1 MLPDDF
7 EEKKEKQDLQIIK
20 KISNLFLYNKIE
32 NSSLGVLKT
41 LYYVGS
47 LFSLNEKLLKDLD
60 QTDDRQLVR
69 LKFDIDKMLMFTN
82 LTRTTLRRNLD
93 LFQKTSIAYADKN
106 GVESFVLTP
115 RYQVNYQTNEVEI
128 DIYGKIAR
136 LVIKVADNFSFVNAK
151 EFMKLESKHSVRM
164 LGLLYYI
171 NNFSK
176 NVAKRKYLT
185 LKKLNQ
191 IFGTNYKTIAEFER
205 RVLIPVKEELDN
217 TTKLTFVYQK
227 NYEPRGKGRP
237 RFKDLV
243 IDLIIRDYIEP
254 KLINIWKD

>member
-60 QTDDRQLVR
+60 QTEDRQLVR

-106 GVESFVLTP
+106 GVESFVLAP
-115 RYQVNYQTNEVEI
+115 RFKINYQANEVEI

-136 LVIKVADNFSFVNAK
+136 LVIKVADNFSFVNVK
-151 EFMKLESKHSVRM
+151 EFMKLENKHSIRM
-164 LGLLYYI
+164 LGLLYNI
-171 NNFSK
+171 ASFSK
-176 NVAKRKYLT
+176 RIPKRKRLS
-185 LKKLNQ
+185 LEILNQ
-191 IFGTNYKTIAEFER
+191 LFGTKYKYISEIER
-205 RVLIPVKEELDN
+205 KILIPVKEELDN

-227 NYEPRGKGRP
+227 NYEPKGKGRP
-237 RFKDLV
+237 VFKDIT

-254 KLINIWKD
+254 KLINI